1 MGESNTAPA
10 KGVVLAG
17 GRTRVWVEQG
27 ALHRRRGRTTVVVPG
42 TRIRRVEVAEKSLTV
57 LLFEDTQADTAMTVG
72 HRDRDTAA
80 ALGAEIEAI
89 MGDAGPSLNRPPLQR
104 HSVRPWLLRI
114 PAGLRDGSPWRRRAL
129 WYVVL
134 GLPSVVWLP
143 PDPFLGVFAWLLLP
157 AGVALLRLWVI
168 MAELDTRWVLW
179 RRGIT
184 VHATYE
190 ADPDSEGTHDCVV
203 RFRTLDGQ
211 EVTARPASRGRR
223 DEVRYDPQD
232 PSRVLAPTRV
242 AWLGVALA
250 AFALTGLWGIALSI
264 PAIVW
269 LAELLDAAF

>member
-10 KGVVLAG
+10 KAVVLAG

-27 ALHRRRGRTTVVVPG
+27 ALHWRRGRTTVVVPG
-42 TRIRRVEVAEKSLTV
+42 MRIRRVEATEESLTV
-57 LLFEDTQADTAMTVG
+57 LLFEDAQADTAMTVR

-80 ALGAEIEAI
+80 ALGTEIEAI
-89 MGDAGPSLNRPPLQR
+89 MSDAGPSLNRPPLHR
-104 HSVRPWLLRI
+104 HSARPWSLRT
-114 PAGLRDGSPWRRRAL
+114 PAGLRNGSPWRWRAL

-134 GLPSVVWLP
+134 GLPSAVWLP
-143 PDPFLGVFAWLLLP
+143 ADPFLGVFAWLLLP

-242 AWLGVALA
+242 AWLGVSLA
-250 AFALTGLWGIALSI
+250 AFSLTGLWGIALSI
-264 PAIVW
+264 PAMVW
-269 LAELLDAAF
+269 LAEVLGSAL